1 MLKSFSDL
9 LSQSLVG
16 VVIVRVDFNVPIEDG
31 RVTDDTRIR
40 LSLPTIH
47 ELINRRAK
55 VVYFTSQTPQ
65 W

>member
-16 VVIVRVDFNVPIEDG
+16 KVVIVRVDFNVPIEDG

-40 LSLPTIH
+40 LSLPTTFI
-47 ELINRRAK
+47 
-55 VVYFTSQTPQ
+55 
-65 W
+65 